1 NESVGEPIVVHES
14 VRVPGSAI
22 TVRAARASGPGGQN
36 VNKVATKIDLRV
48 DLDAIEGLT
57 EPARRRLVELA
68 AHRLDGGGRLVV
80 TSQVTRTQSQNLA
93 DARAKV
99 RELIAAAL
107 IRPTPRRAT
116 RPTRTSGERR
126 IAAKKRRGV
135 AKDLRAKPT
144 SWS

>member
-1 NESVGEPIVVHES
+1 MHET
-14 VRVPGSAI
+14 VRIPGSAI

-116 RPTRTSGERR
+116 RPTRTSRERR
-126 IAAKKRRGV
+126 IAGKKQRSV
-135 AKDLRAKPT
+135 AKRLRTKPT
-144 SWS
+144 NWS